1 MARPLE
7 PRLVRAYADF
17 WADHGISHQ
26 LTLSL
31 GYHPGRYQPETFLP
45 VLKRLVRETA
55 RKVRGVPKRKAE
67 RLTIDH
73 PDVPFLAGFY
83 EGKDRAGLVYPHWHG
98 GIALRPGEE
107 PLFRHMLWECF
118 GEDAKDPLMPFE
130 PTRTTRP
137 LVTERRANP
146 TFDLTAMTTSE
157 RFIRYS
163 NKHVDADS
171 LIHWTTADILA

>member
-31 GYHPGRYQPETFLP
+31 GFHPGRYQPEEFLA
-45 VLKRLVRETA
+45 VMKRLVRETA
-55 RKVRGVPKRKAE
+55 RRVRGIPKRKAE

-73 PDVPFLAGFY
+73 PRAPFFAGFY
-83 EGKDRAGLVYPHWHG
+83 EGTDRAGLLYPHWHG

-107 PLFRHMLWECF
+107 PTFRAMLWECF
-118 GEDAKDPLMPFE
+118 GEDAKDPLQPFE
-130 PTRTTRP
+130 PSRTTRP

-146 TFDLTAMTTSE
+146 TFDLTKLTTTE
-157 RFIRYS
+157 RYIRYS
-163 NKHVDADS
+163 TKHVGADN
-171 LIHWTTADILA
+171 LIHWTTADFLA